1 MAISQLL
8 DPDSIAS
15 LKQKLKG
22 DFKRLDEMYLGD
34 PALRDAEV
42 FFFVERLLE
51 IRDQIF
57 SEEILPALHT
67 SQGAMRSMQEF
78 FGRRDDASLRNKLRS
93 HVLLKAAVVQWGI
106 PEAALANA
114 SDFKLKEDMKSMLR
128 EANEIVVTRQCDV
141 SAKTLKDAYDAYV
154 TSLTPVAD
162 PENQRARIAAANKI
176 KRNYKKYKL
185 RRKLNILIPHVETYY
200 ANYNQVGTKVLEAK
214 ADKAI
219 SNVQTAVLAR
229 TNHKFIQFQKKW
241 NGQADQLHVLGRL
254 IDEVNSNFM
263 TAVKAD
269 DAAFA
274 AARNFKKD
282 CVKNLFSAV
291 TSYAPP
297 PFNLIGTVGTI
308 ACKGVGLAY
317 QGGAAAAQI
326 IKQRTNANSSLRK
339 AVVSAEERVKSLENT
354 LFADHGVETNLE
366 ASSVSSV
373 ETIMVAQREAAQQF
387 YDALE
392 RVNAPEN
399 SVPLTASYLGD
410 REARRIKSRTRMQLL
425 FNDNWNTI
433 ARGGNIRDLKDKV
446 KDQMGDVYSDR
457 VHSETKR
464 AEALLK
470 NIQVPDL
477 GVNFLGNNQLLK
489 RYLYLYL
496 AGLYLDEKLENNKQK
511 FFKFQMNIRD
521 LLEREDVAFLHRAA
535 VSKDRV
541 DNRLGGMSLPYV
553 FGTTVYTHDGRL
565 VRVNTLLRLYT
576 DSFEYNPFSI
586 MLNPK
591 VTKQKVVE
599 YFDGLD
605 ARVFADI
612 TTAREMAKKKARKV
626 RYHDIEQRVH
636 HSGPLRNDGSFFSH
650 D

>member
-128 EANEIVVTRQCDV
+128 EANEILVTRQCDV

-154 TSLTPVAD
+154 ISLTPVAD

-241 NGQADQLHVLGRL
+241 NGQADQLHALGQL

-339 AVVSAEERVKSLENT
+339 AVWRPS
-354 LFADHGVETNLE
+354 
-366 ASSVSSV
+366 
-373 ETIMVAQREAAQQF
+373 
-387 YDALE
+387 
-392 RVNAPEN
+392 
-399 SVPLTASYLGD
+399 
-410 REARRIKSRTRMQLL
+410 
-425 FNDNWNTI
+425 W
-433 ARGGNIRDLKDKV
+433 
-446 KDQMGDVYSDR
+446 
-457 VHSETKR
+457 
-464 AEALLK
+464 
-470 NIQVPDL
+470 
-477 GVNFLGNNQLLK
+477 
-489 RYLYLYL
+489 
-496 AGLYLDEKLENNKQK
+496 
-511 FFKFQMNIRD
+511 
-521 LLEREDVAFLHRAA
+521 
-535 VSKDRV
+535 
-541 DNRLGGMSLPYV
+541 
-553 FGTTVYTHDGRL
+553 
-565 VRVNTLLRLYT
+565 
-576 DSFEYNPFSI
+576 
-586 MLNPK
+586 
-591 VTKQKVVE
+591 
-599 YFDGLD
+599 
-605 ARVFADI
+605 
-612 TTAREMAKKKARKV
+612 
-626 RYHDIEQRVH
+626 
-636 HSGPLRNDGSFFSH
+636 
-650 D
+650 